1 MKRQHHQ
8 KKISFF
14 FLYLSNYDWYGI
26 NQTQST
32 SLNEAHQ
39 IVCHFHF
46 YPEEFAANDIK
57 EYLGSR
63 NVDSLTFPCRN
74 ITMATPN
81 NDKTALAHNSQ
92 NCCSRFYRLTDHEDW

>member
-1 MKRQHHQ
+1 MDSLLHKQKCPGEMKRQHHQ

-57 EYLGSR
+57 
-63 NVDSLTFPCRN
+63 DF
-74 ITMATPN
+74 
-81 NDKTALAHNSQ
+81 
-92 NCCSRFYRLTDHEDW
+92 